1 MATRRQRRKKGPRRE
16 APRDDRAERRDADAG
31 SSSRPRD
38 EGASHVPKTP
48 WERLGGASGAS
59 PLAVLLVVAYVAVPA
74 AIGQLALPLLG
85 PTRLVLEPLDR
96 EIRVAA
102 PSLLAVGVAAFFGTY
117 RLVQRLVVPERLA
130 MLFYL
135 GAALTTLAWG
145 FQIPSY
151 LNAKLDPDK
160 GYIQSLNG
168 SKITGTSVFV
178 TTDLKPGVA
187 LLRSTFSQGCR
198 DAPLGARCRFT
209 VRTGRLGLQ
218 WAEPKPDDG

>member
-1 MATRRQRRKKGPRRE
+1 MATRRQRRKKGPKPAE
-16 APRDDRAERRDADAG
+16 AEPSSERASVSHAAAKARDVADDTA
-31 SSSRPRD
+31 
-38 EGASHVPKTP
+38 KTP
-48 WERLGGASGAS
+48 WDRLGGPSGAA
-59 PLAVLLVVAYVAVPA
+59 PLAVLLVVAYVALPA
-74 AIGQLALPLLG
+74 ALGQLVLPLFG
-85 PTRLVLEPLDR
+85 PARLVLEPLDR

-102 PSLLAVGVAAFFGTY
+102 PSLLAVGVAAFFATH

-151 LNAKLDPDK
+151 LNAKLDLDK

-187 LLRSTFSQGCR
+187 LLRSTFAKGCR

-218 WAEPKPDDG
+218 WAEPMPDDG